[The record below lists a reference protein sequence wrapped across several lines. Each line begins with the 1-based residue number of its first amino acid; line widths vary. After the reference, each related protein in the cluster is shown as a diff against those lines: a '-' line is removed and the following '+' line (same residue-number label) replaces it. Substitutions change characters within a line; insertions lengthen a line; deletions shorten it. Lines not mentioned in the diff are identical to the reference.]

1 MCAIK
6 AVSRERL
13 TNSPDGPNDLAT
25 VSWHKPSLFTFNRG
39 PERAIHIP
47 IIDFCQ
53 SKFSLNQN
61 ILLKWFVKVN
71 STRQH
76 VRKAAGFAFFHLVLR
91 TGRTDLHVGRSLYWN
106 MRVFSCF
113 CANTQNLPH
122 PPKLWW
128 ELKGKNK
135 RKRSIR
141 RTLQISSPVVMC
153 SYI

>member
-25 VSWHKPSLFTFNRG
+25 VSWHKPSLLFQQRSWESHSHSHHWFLS
-39 PERAIHIP
+39 EQVL
-47 IIDFCQ
+47 FE
-53 SKFSLNQN
+53 SKHSA
-61 ILLKWFVKVN
+61 KWFVKVN

-76 VRKAAGFAFFHLVLR
+76 IRKADGFAFFHLVLR
-91 TGRTDLHVGRSLYWN
+91 TGRTDLHVGRSIYWN

-135 RKRSIR
+135 RKRSIC